1 MFQLSSES
9 LNVGTNTQL
18 NVKPTVTN
26 TTEYTINHLKLPEA
40 RQCYADGEQTL
51 QYLSA
56 RDGYRQ
62 ICVRRSHYLIS

>member
-18 NVKPTVTN
+18 NVKPTITN
-26 TTEYTINHLKLPEA
+26 TTEYTINHLELPED
-40 RQCYADGEQTL
+40 RHCYADGEQTL

-56 RDGYRQ
+56 RDGYR
-62 ICVRRSHYLIS
+62 